1 MSFTLRQI
9 RYFVAVAETG
19 KVGEAAASVAI
30 SPSAVTEAIQEL
42 ESITGVILFERH
54 RRGVKLTY
62 EGHRFLQHCRI
73 ILDAVSDATYAISS
87 SRKNISGVLRLGTT
101 VTVAGYML
109 CTPLARFRR
118 TFPQIEVRVLEHSRN
133 LIEKKILNE
142 DLDLAM
148 ILTSNLKN
156 SSAISVETLVQ
167 SKRRL
172 WTPPNHPLLL
182 QEKVTLEDVSQEP
195 YIQLLI
201 DEAEETT
208 RKYWARYNLMPKVAF
223 KTSSVEAV
231 RSMVATRAGV
241 TILSD
246 MVYRPWSLEGDR
258 IQSCEIAD
266 EIPTM
271 DVGLAWR
278 KGADLSE
285 CARVFIEFFSMG
297 YTSGRPQH
305 KIGLTLDPDAKSPVG
320 GVKPEDQDMS

>member
-1 MSFTLRQI
+1 MPLTLRQI

-19 KVGEAAASVAI
+19 KISEAAALIAI
-30 SPSAVTEAIQEL
+30 SPSSITEAIQEL
-42 ESITGVILFERH
+42 EGNTGVSLFERH
-54 RRGVKLTY
+54 RRGVNLTY

-87 SRKNISGVLRLGTT
+87 SRKEISGVLDLGAT

-109 CTPLARFRR
+109 CSPLARFRR
-118 TFPQIEVRVLEHSRN
+118 TFPNIEIQVHENSRN
-133 LIEKKILNE
+133 LIEKKIQNGG
-142 DLDLAM
+142 LDLAM

-156 SSAISVETLVQ
+156 SAEISVETLVR

-182 QEKVTLEDVSQEP
+182 KEKVTLEDVAKEP

-208 RKYWARYNLMPKVAF
+208 KSYWFENKVTPKTIF
-223 KTSSVEAV
+223 RTSSVEAV

-258 IQSCEIAD
+258 IQSCDIAD
-266 EIPTM
+266 DIPTM

-278 KGADLSE
+278 KNSELSK
-285 CARVFIEFFSMG
+285 CAKTFLEFFRMG
-297 YTSGRPQH
+297 YTSGRPLH
-305 KIGLTLDPDAKSPVG
+305 KIGLTVD
-320 GVKPEDQDMS
+320 

>member
-1 MSFTLRQI
+1 MSLTLRQI
-9 RYFVAVAETG
+9 RYFVAVAESG
-19 KVGEAAASVAI
+19 KITEAAASVAI
-30 SPSAVTEAIQEL
+30 SPSAITEAIQAL
-42 ESITGVILFERH
+42 EDNTGVTLLERH

-87 SRKNISGVLRLGTT
+87 SREKISGILKLGTT
-101 VTVAGYML
+101 ITVAGYML
-109 CTPLARFRR
+109 CSPLARFRR
-118 TFPQIEVRVLEHSRN
+118 TFPNIEIRVFEHSRN
-133 LIEKKILNE
+133 VVEGKILKG

-148 ILTSNLKN
+148 ILTSNLRN
-156 SSAISVETLVQ
+156 SSDISVETLVQ

-172 WTPPNHPLLL
+172 WTPPSHPLLL
-182 QEKVTLEDVSQEP
+182 KEKVNLEDVAKEP

-208 RKYWARYNLMPKVAF
+208 KKYWVKYNLTPHIAF
-223 KTSSVEAV
+223 RTSSVEAV
-231 RSMVATRAGV
+231 RSMIATRAGV

-258 IQSCEIAD
+258 IQSCDIAD

-278 KGADLSE
+278 KNSELSDM
-285 CARVFIEFFSMG
+285 AKVFIDFFLTG

-305 KIGLTLDPDAKSPVG
+305 KIAPMVD
-320 GVKPEDQDMS
+320 

>member
-1 MSFTLRQI
+1 MSLTLRQI

-19 KVGEAAASVAI
+19 KVAEAAASVAI
-30 SPSAVTEAIQEL
+30 SPSAITEAIQEL
-42 ESITGVILFERH
+42 EGNTGVTLFERH

-87 SRKNISGVLRLGTT
+87 SRKNISGGLNLGTT

-109 CTPLARFRR
+109 CSPLARFRR
-118 TFPQIEVRVLEHSRN
+118 TFSNIEIKVLEHSRN
-133 LIEKKILNE
+133 VIEGKLLKG

-156 SSAISVETLVQ
+156 SSEISVETLVQ

-182 QEKVTLEDVSQEP
+182 KGKVTLEDIAKEP

-208 RKYWARYNLMPKVAF
+208 RKYWANYNLSPHVIF
-223 KTSSVEAV
+223 RTSSVEAV
-231 RSMVATRAGV
+231 RSMIATRAGV

-258 IQSCEIAD
+258 IQSCDIAD
-266 EIPTM
+266 DIPTM
-271 DVGLAWR
+271 DIGLAWR
-278 KGADLSE
+278 KNSELSD
-285 CARVFIEFFSMG
+285 CAKAFIEFFRMG
-297 YTSGRPQH
+297 YTSGRPHH
-305 KIGLTLDPDAKSPVG
+305 KIGLTVD
-320 GVKPEDQDMS
+320 